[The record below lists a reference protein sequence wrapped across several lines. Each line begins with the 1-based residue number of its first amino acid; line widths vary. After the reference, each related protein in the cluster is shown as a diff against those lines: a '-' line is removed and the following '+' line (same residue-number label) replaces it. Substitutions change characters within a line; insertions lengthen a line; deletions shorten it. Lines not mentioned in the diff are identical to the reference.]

1 MSDSFSRF
9 LIKRMNKTPTE
20 MTLKWETNGWWCIH
34 IALIVVVN
42 SIVRHTNIFKKAPNT
57 QNNKQK
63 ANKTQKAHRETKQ
76 QQKKGRIT
84 RFVFGFVV
92 TYIVCF
98 FSLST
103 SRLWFYFVVVVVGCF
118 FSVVRWCFFFPSLAY
133 VFIIKRRSIKIFKRT
148 NDRAACFKWTNE
160 CEISNI

>member
-98 FSLST
+98 FFSLST
-103 SRLWFYFVVVVVGCF
+103 SRLWFYFVVVVGCF
-118 FSVVRWCFFFPSLAY
+118 FSVVRWCFFFHLSRMY
-133 VFIIKRRSIKIFKRT
+133 SSSNV
-148 NDRAACFKWTNE
+148 AASRYLNVLTIARHASNE
-160 CEISNI
+160 QMNVK